1 MFSHEEKVM
10 HDRMIESFL
19 DIEGEELE
27 GKDIREIISSWLNWM
42 EARYK
47 ATHVHGF
54 CYAIIDCD
62 HGGIVTMIPEEIP
75 DAKEKIKEQCE
86 NLNKNNDILNFKPQ
100 DSPIQQESNHMIN
113 VNEVTDAY
121 LNMDDESFIDFLMNH
136 AQEEK

>member
-27 GKDIREIISSWLNWM
+27 GKDIREIIWSWLNWM

>member
-1 MFSHEEKVM
+1 MFTREEQIM

-27 GKDIREIISSWLNWM
+27 GKDTREIIWSWLNWM

-47 ATHVHGF
+47 ATHVNGF

-62 HGGIVTMIPEEIP
+62 NGGIVTMIPEEVT
-75 DAKEKIKEQCE
+75 DAKERIRAQCE
-86 NLNKNNDILNFKPQ
+86 NLNNKNDVLDIKTK
-100 DSPIQQESNHMIN
+100 DSQIEEESNHMIN
-113 VNEVTDAY
+113 LNEVTDAY

>member
-1 MFSHEEKVM
+1 MFTREEQIM

-27 GKDIREIISSWLNWM
+27 GKDIREIIWSWLNWM

-47 ATHVHGF
+47 ATHVHNF

-62 HGGIVTMIPEEIP
+62 HGGIVTMIPEEVP

-86 NLNKNNDILNFKPQ
+86 NLNNKN
-100 DSPIQQESNHMIN
+100 DSSEEKREDSNKQEESNPMIN
-113 VNEVTDAY
+113 LNEVTDAY

-136 AQEEK
+136 AQKEK

>member
-1 MFSHEEKVM
+1 MFSREEQII

-27 GKDIREIISSWLNWM
+27 GKGIREIIWSWLNWM

-62 HGGIVTMIPEEIP
+62 HGGIVTMIPEEVP
-75 DAKEKIKEQCE
+75 DAKERIKAQCE
-86 NLNKNNDILNFKPQ
+86 NLNLKNDSLDLKREDSQTEQ
-100 DSPIQQESNHMIN
+100 DADHMIN
-113 VNEVTDAY
+113 LNEVTNAY